1 MHQNIVVITYNR
13 KVNLWLHLF
22 LLYDNK
28 MKTAICLSGEL
39 RSIDKC
45 IDGWKEKILPKLGEY
60 DLFYF
65 AWDDDPDKSKL
76 KYLNQLNLKDI
87 IIEPRKTFHE
97 KMYVIRKRPEVNVQG
112 LLRQTYCLG
121 RCNDIKRKYE
131 KKNDFIYDCV
141 VRLRPDIL
149 IEPDAVFPEVVTLDL
164 NELHVFKHDAWF
176 GYNDRVYFS
185 NSKNMNIVDNRFSFI
200 DDHFYNNGIFHY
212 EILFKAAADKNKI
225 NSQKH
230 DFRFKLLRTN
240 GSESYCW
247 ENDVYWSKMWS
258 YPQLT

>member
-1 MHQNIVVITYNR
+1 
-13 KVNLWLHLF
+13 
-22 LLYDNK
+22 

-164 NELHVFKHDAWF
+164 NKLHVFKHDAWF

-212 EILFKAAADKNKI
+212 EILFKAVADKNKI
-225 NSQKH
+225 NPQKH

-240 GSESYCW
+240 GAESYCW
-247 ENDVYWSKMWS
+247 ENDAYWSKMWS